1 MRGCH
6 LSPGFTR
13 TRSPKYQVECHE
25 ELKVMQVGFIG
36 LGSMGSGMAA
46 NLLKAGHTLTVYNR
60 TPAKAEALVAEGARL
75 VKTPR
80 EAARGD
86 VVITML
92 ADDAAVESVAFGP
105 DGVLAGL
112 KTLSIHISMST
123 ISVALAER
131 LASAH
136 QAARQRF
143 VAAPVFGR
151 PEAAAA
157 GKLFTVAAGEPKTVQ
172 ACQPLF
178 KALGQ
183 HTFVIANEPPKAN
196 LVKLSGNFLI
206 AAVIETLGE
215 AFALV
220 SKAGIDRARYLDI
233 LTNTLFGAPVYKT
246 YGGIIAEE
254 RYAPPGFKARVVQ
267 GHPFGLGAA
276 EALQVPMPVASLL
289 RDRFLALLA
298 TGAGDL
304 DWSALA
310 ALASRDAGEP
320 SSLLVAKWHE
330 S

>member
-1 MRGCH
+1 
-6 LSPGFTR
+6 
-13 TRSPKYQVECHE
+13 
-25 ELKVMQVGFIG
+25 
-36 LGSMGSGMAA
+36 
-46 NLLKAGHTLTVYNR
+46 
-60 TPAKAEALVAEGARL
+60 
-75 VKTPR
+75 
-80 EAARGD
+80 
-86 VVITML
+86 ML
-92 ADDAAVESVAFGP
+92 ADDAAVESVVFGV

-112 KTLSIHISMST
+112 KPGSIHISMST

-136 QAARQRF
+136 QAAGQRF

-157 GKLFTVAAGEPKTVQ
+157 GKLFIVAGGEPKTVQ
-172 ACQPLF
+172 FCQPLF
-178 KALGQ
+178 EVLG
-183 HTFVIANEPPKAN
+183 VSR
-196 LVKLSGNFLI
+196 VKLSGNFLI

-220 SKAGIDRARYLDI
+220 GKAGIDRARYLDI

-254 RYAPPGFKARVVQ
+254 RYAPPGFRARL
-267 GHPFGLGAA
+267 GFKDIHLALGAA

-289 RDRFLALLA
+289 RDRFLTLIA
-298 TGAGDL
+298 TGAGDF

-310 ALASRDAGEP
+310 ALAARDAGEP
-320 SSLLVAKWHE
+320 SPLFAAKCQG

>member
-1 MRGCH
+1 MRECN
-6 LSPGFTR
+6 LSPGFTK
-13 TRSPKYQVECHE
+13 TRSPRYQVERHE
-25 ELKVMQVGFIG
+25 ELKVMQVGFVG
-36 LGSMGSGMAA
+36 LGNMGSGMAA
-46 NLLKAGHTLTVYNR
+46 NLLKAGHALTVYNR

-75 VKTPR
+75 AKTPR

-151 PEAAAA
+151 PEAA
-157 GKLFTVAAGEPKTVQ
+157 GKLFIVAAGEPKTVQ

-183 HTFVIANEPPKAN
+183 HTFVITDEPPKAN

-254 RYAPPGFKARVVQ
+254 RYA
-267 GHPFGLGAA
+267 
-276 EALQVPMPVASLL
+276 S
-289 RDRFLALLA
+289 
-298 TGAGDL
+298 
-304 DWSALA
+304 
-310 ALASRDAGEP
+310 
-320 SSLLVAKWHE
+320 
-330 S
+330 

>member
-1 MRGCH
+1 MR
-6 LSPGFTR
+6 
-13 TRSPKYQVECHE
+13 
-25 ELKVMQVGFIG
+25 VGFLG
-36 LGSMGSGMAA
+36 LGNMGRGMAS

-60 TPAKAEALVAEGARL
+60 TPARAEALVAEGAKL
-75 VKTPR
+75 AKTPS
-80 EAARGD
+80 ETARGD

-92 ADDAAVESVAFGP
+92 ADDAAVEEVVLGA

-112 KTLSIHISMST
+112 KPGCIHISMST

-136 QAARQRF
+136 QAAGKRF
-143 VAAPVFGR
+143 VGAPVFGR
-151 PEAAAA
+151 PDAAAT
-157 GKLFTVAAGEPKTVQ
+157 GELFIVAAGESKAVQ
-172 ACQPLF
+172 ECRPLF
-178 KALGQ
+178 EVLGQ
-183 HTFVIANEPPKAN
+183 RTFLIADEPAKAN

-220 SKAGIDRARYLDI
+220 SKAGIHRGRYLDI

-254 RYAPPGFKARVVQ
+254 RYAPPGFKARL
-267 GHPFGLGAA
+267 GFKDIHLALGAA

-289 RDRFLALLA
+289 RDRFLTLLA
-298 TGAGDL
+298 TGAADL

-310 ALASRDAGEP
+310 ALASRDAGEQSP
-320 SSLLVAKWHE
+320 FSTHSD
-330 S
+330 

>member
-1 MRGCH
+1 
-6 LSPGFTR
+6 
-13 TRSPKYQVECHE
+13 
-25 ELKVMQVGFIG
+25 
-36 LGSMGSGMAA
+36 
-46 NLLKAGHTLTVYNR
+46 
-60 TPAKAEALVAEGARL
+60 
-75 VKTPR
+75 
-80 EAARGD
+80 

-105 DGVLAGL
+105 DGILAGL
-112 KTLSIHISMST
+112 KTLSIHISLST
-123 ISVALAER
+123 IGVALAER

-157 GKLFTVAAGEPKTVQ
+157 AKLFIVAAGEPKTVQ

-183 HTFVIANEPPKAN
+183 HTFVIADEPPKAN

-246 YGGIIAEE
+246 YGGIIAEK
-254 RYAPPGFKARVVQ
+254 RYAPPGFKARL
-267 GHPFGLGAA
+267 GFKDIHLALGAA

-320 SSLLVAKWHE
+320 SSLLAAK
-330 S
+330 

>member
-1 MRGCH
+1 M
-6 LSPGFTR
+6 
-13 TRSPKYQVECHE
+13 
-25 ELKVMQVGFIG
+25 
-36 LGSMGSGMAA
+36 
-46 NLLKAGHTLTVYNR
+46 LKA
-60 TPAKAEALVAEGARL
+60 RL
-75 VKTPR
+75 AKTPR

-92 ADDAAVESVAFGP
+92 ADDAAVESVVFGT

-157 GKLFTVAAGEPKTVQ
+157 GKLFIVAAGEPKTVQ
-172 ACQPLF
+172 ACQHLF
-178 KALGQ
+178 KTLGQ
-183 HTFVIANEPPKAN
+183 HTFVIADEPPKAN

-254 RYAPPGFKARVVQ
+254 RYAPPGFKARL
-267 GHPFGLGAA
+267 GFKDIHLALGAA

>member
-1 MRGCH
+1 
-6 LSPGFTR
+6 
-13 TRSPKYQVECHE
+13 
-25 ELKVMQVGFIG
+25 
-36 LGSMGSGMAA
+36 
-46 NLLKAGHTLTVYNR
+46 
-60 TPAKAEALVAEGARL
+60 
-75 VKTPR
+75 
-80 EAARGD
+80 
-86 VVITML
+86 ML
-92 ADDAAVESVAFGP
+92 ADDAAVESVVFGV

-112 KTLSIHISMST
+112 KPGSIHISMST

-136 QAARQRF
+136 QAAGQRF

-151 PEAAAA
+151 PEVAAA
-157 GKLFTVAAGEPKTVQ
+157 GKLFIVAAGEPKTVRF
-172 ACQPLF
+172 CQPLF
-178 KALGQ
+178 EVLGQ
-183 HTFVIANEPPKAN
+183 RTFVIADEPPKAN

-220 SKAGIDRARYLDI
+220 GKTGIDRARYLDI

-254 RYAPPGFKARVVQ
+254 RYAPPGFRARL
-267 GHPFGLGAA
+267 GFKDIHLALGAA

-289 RDRFLALLA
+289 RDRFLTLIA
-298 TGAGDL
+298 TGSGDF

-310 ALASRDAGEP
+310 ALAARDAGEP
-320 SSLLVAKWHE
+320 SPLFAAKCQG

>member
-1 MRGCH
+1 
-6 LSPGFTR
+6 
-13 TRSPKYQVECHE
+13 
-25 ELKVMQVGFIG
+25 LKIMQVGFIG
-36 LGSMGSGMAA
+36 LGSMGRGMAA
-46 NLLKAGHTLTVYNR
+46 NLLKAGHALVVYNR
-60 TPAKAEALVAEGARL
+60 TSAKAEALVAEGATIA
-75 VKTPR
+75 KTPR

-92 ADDAAVESVAFGP
+92 ADDAAVESVVVGT

-136 QAARQRF
+136 QAAGQRF

-157 GKLFTVAAGEPKTVQ
+157 GKLFIVAGGEPKTVQ

-178 KALGQ
+178 EALGQ
-183 HTFVIANEPPKAN
+183 RTFVIADEPPKAN
-196 LVKLSGNFLI
+196 LVKLSGNYLI

-220 SKAGIDRARYLDI
+220 GKAGIDRTQYLDI

-254 RYAPPGFKARVVQ
+254 RYAPPGFKARL
-267 GHPFGLGAA
+267 GLKDIHLALAAA
-276 EALQVPMPVASLL
+276 ENLQVPMPVASLL
-289 RDRFLALLA
+289 RDRFLTLLA

-310 ALASRDAGEP
+310 ALAGRDAGEP
-320 SSLLVAKWHE
+320 SLHSAVK
-330 S
+330 